1 MLTSMVYVGVE
12 VTVYNASY
20 DDGVKT
26 SVTIGIPHS
35 LTLPN
40 GL

>member
-1 MLTSMVYVGVE
+1 
-12 VTVYNASY
+12 
-20 DDGVKT
+20 VKT

-40 GL
+40 GLWCIIDVV